1 MKIITIRQPFASA
14 LLTGTYDA
22 ERRKYRLSG
31 PTLIHAA
38 AKPGMGPDACAK
50 WLRERGD
57 ESAAQAL
64 EWQAGLSE
72 IEPADPLSDLAVTIL
87 ASVAEFGEIFPF
99 GRVVGYV
106 ADWEPVREGNEWA
119 NKPIGAVR
127 FPVTAL
133 LPTHRGAL
141 GLLNAPDVIVSSV
154 CGLIPQKG
162 DKSHV

>member
-1 MKIITIRQPFASA
+1 MKIITIREPFATA

-38 AKPGMGPDACAK
+38 LKPGMNPDKCGK

-57 ESAAQAL
+57 VSAADAL
-64 EWQAGLSE
+64 DWVVADGA
-72 IEPADPLSDLAVTIL
+72 EPAEPLSDLAISIL
-87 ASVAEFGEIFPF
+87 ASAAAFELAFPL

-106 ADWEPVREGNEWA
+106 EDWEPVREGNEWV
-119 NKPIGAVR
+119 NRPINPVR
-127 FPVTAL
+127 FPVDAL

-141 GLLNAPDVIVSSV
+141 GLLEAPKMIVSSV

-162 DKSHV
+162 DKSHG

>member
-50 WLRERGD
+50 WLCERGD
-57 ESAAQAL
+57 EPAAAAFD
-64 EWQAGLSE
+64 WATATGD
-72 IEPADPLSDLAVTIL
+72 EPAEPLSDLAVSIL
-87 ASVAEFGEIFPF
+87 ASAAEFGMVFPF

-133 LPTHRGAL
+133 LPTHRGTL
-141 GLLNAPDVIVSSV
+141 GLTEAPKIIVSSV
-154 CGLIPQKG
+154 KGLIP
-162 DKSHV
+162 

>member
-38 AKPGMGPDACAK
+38 AKPGMSPDACAK

-57 ESAAQAL
+57 ESAAMAFDWTIATG
-64 EWQAGLSE
+64 E
-72 IEPADPLSDLAVTIL
+72 EPAEPLSDLAVSIL
-87 ASVAEFGEIFPF
+87 ASAAEFNTVFPF

-119 NKPIGAVR
+119 NKPIGAIR
-127 FPVTAL
+127 FPVTAS

-141 GLLNAPDVIVSSV
+141 GLLNAPDAIVSSV
-154 CGLIPQKG
+154 KGFIP
-162 DKSHV
+162 